1 MLEKKH
7 YEAIKD
13 VHVNL
18 ENRNHA
24 IDEYGY
30 GPLSPKEKN
39 DDFWNEKAKL
49 WNTSV
54 EEAKKSR
61 CYNCAAFNRSEKILK
76 DMSDSLG
83 PAGDKIVDLANL
95 GFCEFFK
102 FKCAGERTCDAW
114 ITNGPI
120 EEEAPANATG
130 PAIPGTGDDPQAFPR
145 GEPLKKYK
153 RRSKG
158 EQEDQ
163 TMDIAMMRRATPM
176 MEAPLLTYIGKKR
189 KFNRETGR
197 QFPEEKSGDKVARI
211 DSEHDLHYKNSADGS
226 TYMVRNRKT
235 GVVHATIFGYPKR
248 KAGTFEIN
256 ATDSTGQGPKMHKV
270 YRKILQSG
278 HAKSLVGTSHSEGG
292 QKIWQK
298 LSRERGVNI
307 HGWVGGKKGKPVNLD
322 PRDPEETH
330 VSYDDAYDSG
340 DAAAKEI
347 LRTKLVATMAPK
359 KKIVR
364 KRT

>member
-1 MLEKKH
+1 MKK
-7 YEAIKD
+7 IIRK
-13 VHVNL
+13 
-18 ENRNHA
+18 
-24 IDEYGY
+24 
-30 GPLSPKEKN
+30 KN
-39 DDFWNEKAKL
+39 FH
-49 WNTSV
+49 
-54 EEAKKSR
+54 
-61 CYNCAAFNRSEKILK
+61 
-76 DMSDSLG
+76 
-83 PAGDKIVDLANL
+83 
-95 GFCEFFK
+95 
-102 FKCAGERTCDAW
+102 
-114 ITNGPI
+114 
-120 EEEAPANATG
+120 EEAPANATGPAIPGTKATG
-130 PAIPGTGDDPQAFPR
+130 PAIPGTGDDPQAFPK

-163 TMDIAMMRRATPM
+163 TMDIALMRRATPM
-176 MEAPLLTYIGKKR
+176 MEESDKRTGDYKTGTFAGSTTFVVPSNLFHEFKQSKKKGKHWRTYIGEDGYWRHIREYAAKNPKKSIIIQDESTGAMCYARHGDYKKNIMEAPLLTYIDKKR

-197 QFPEEKSGDKVARI
+197 QYPEEKSGDKIARI
-211 DSEHDLHYKNSADGS
+211 DSEHDLHYKKSTGGS

-235 GVVHATIFGYPKR
+235 GVIHATIFGYPKR
-248 KAGTFEIN
+248 RAGTFEIN

-278 HAKSLVGTSHSEGG
+278 HARALVGVSHSEGG

-307 HGWVGGKKGKPVNLD
+307 HGWVGGRKGKPVNLD

-340 DAAAKEI
+340 DAAAKDI
-347 LRTKLVATMAPK
+347 LRTKLVATMTPR

-364 KRT
+364 KQT